1 MYLYKNDKIF
11 FVISRIIALNFHY
24 FLMLTYQL
32 RNSLE
37 ILATMMIL
45 LSGHFCS
52 DQKESQ
58 RFCCSFDFL
67 ANSPRN
73 EVTSRNF
80 FTHSSATIFNFVR
93 MVKTGQD
100 NLLLFTIQ
108 SPSEVGKSCFTQP
121 FFISFVK
128 SGKFIGKKLHISF

>member
-1 MYLYKNDKIF
+1 MSFKKWYF
-11 FVISRIIALNFHY
+11 FY
-24 FLMLTYQL
+24 FLLFSIPLSAACNFFLQPCQMVLS
-32 RNSLE
+32 NSYYDKCR
-37 ILATMMIL
+37 L
-45 LSGHFCS
+45 LGAHKISVAN
-52 DQKESQ
+52 
-58 RFCCSFDFL
+58 FDFL

-80 FTHSSATIFNFVR
+80 FTHCSATIFNFVR